1 MNEMERML
9 AEAHY
14 LRNVASG
21 VASSD
26 DDANAVSKDDIVNSP
41 SHYTSGGIEC
51 IDYLKD
57 NLPLEAFHGYL
68 EGNVK
73 KYLHRWR
80 YKQKP
85 VQDLKKAQWYLT
97 NLIAELEGQE

>member
-1 MNEMERML
+1 MINGEDEYWNL
-9 AEAHY
+9 AHALSSCAHEE
-14 LRNVASG
+14 L
-21 VASSD
+21 
-26 DDANAVSKDDIVNSP
+26 VNQP

-57 NLPLEAFHGYL
+57 NLPTEVFHGYL

-85 VQDLKKAQWYLT
+85 VQDLKKAQWYL
-97 NLIAELEGQE
+97 NKLISELDGKPS

>member
-1 MNEMERML
+1 MIQAPQNELEKLLME
-9 AEAHY
+9 AYQSKIPNE
-14 LRNVASG
+14 
-21 VASSD
+21 
-26 DDANAVSKDDIVNSP
+26 VSKDDVVNSP

-85 VQDLKKAQWYLT
+85 VQDLKKAQWYLA
-97 NLIAELEGQE
+97 NLIAELEGQ

>member
-1 MNEMERML
+1 MINGEDEYWNL
-9 AEAHY
+9 AHALSSCAHEE
-14 LRNVASG
+14 L
-21 VASSD
+21 ASSHQD
-26 DDANAVSKDDIVNSP
+26 DLSSKVVNQP

-57 NLPLEAFHGYL
+57 NLPTEVFHGYL

-85 VQDLKKAQWYLT
+85 VQDLKKAQWYL
-97 NLIAELEGQE
+97 NKLISELE

>member
-14 LRNVASG
+14 LRKSRLATT
-21 VASSD
+21 
-26 DDANAVSKDDIVNSP
+26 ANAVSKDDIVNSP